1 LAEVIDFLTMYP
13 EARKRIVRLLAEIE
27 ANPS

>member
-1 LAEVIDFLTMYP
+1 LADVIDFLTMYP
-13 EARKRIVRLLAEIE
+13 EARKRIVRLLAEID